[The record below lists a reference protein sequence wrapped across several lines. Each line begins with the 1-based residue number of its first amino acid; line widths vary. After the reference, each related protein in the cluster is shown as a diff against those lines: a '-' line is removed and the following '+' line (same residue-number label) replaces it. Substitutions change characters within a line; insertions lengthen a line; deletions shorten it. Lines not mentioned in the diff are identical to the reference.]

1 VARTG
6 IHDRCLA
13 ILRELGG
20 HARIRDV
27 LGWQEGTCPK
37 VKIERCRVW
46 SALPHKVAGSAFSL
60 LAMKRS
66 LLTASALVFSHL
78 LGITAAPAIAG
89 PSQCDA
95 VSGNLVSNCG
105 FETGDLTGWT
115 LRGDKTNI
123 SVEQNTSSVHSG
135 YWGMAFQTVTGNG
148 NSISQTLLTVPGTT
162 YTITTWYKP
171 NGTITT
177 PTFLGIEWDGE
188 FRTTVQNFGS
198 TEWNMFLGGGT
209 GTGSDTLTVVFSN
222 TQSLSRIDDISVTV
236 AVPAPK
242 IGAGSSM
249 AAVALLFGVIVFVRQ
264 KVWSA
269 EQRGRSH
276 CRAVIVEARL
286 SIALRRPAIPS
297 P

>member
-20 HARIRDV
+20 HAGIRDV

-37 VKIERCRVW
+37 IKTERRRIW
-46 SALPHKVAGSAFSL
+46 SALPHTVAGSAFNP

-78 LGITAAPAIAG
+78 LVITAAQPAIAG

-95 VSGNLVSNCG
+95 VSGNLVTNCG

-115 LRGDKTNI
+115 LSGDKTNI

-135 YWGMAFQTVTGNG
+135 YWGLAFHTVTGND
-148 NSISQTLLTVPGTT
+148 NSISQTLLTIPGTI

-222 TQSLSRIDDISVTV
+222 TQTFSGIDDISVTV

-242 IGAGSSM
+242 IGAGCSM
-249 AAVALLFGVIVFVRQ
+249 AAVALLFGVLALSGKR
-264 KVWSA
+264 
-269 EQRGRSH
+269 RGSRNSTGL
-276 CRAVIVEARL
+276 R
-286 SIALRRPAIPS
+286 IAKP
-297 P
+297 